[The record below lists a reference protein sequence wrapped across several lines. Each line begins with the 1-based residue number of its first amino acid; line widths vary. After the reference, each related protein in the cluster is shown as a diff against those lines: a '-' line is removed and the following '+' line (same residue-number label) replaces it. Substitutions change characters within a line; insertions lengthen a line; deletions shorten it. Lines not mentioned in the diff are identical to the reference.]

1 MESSFVDN
9 RRDITPKAKTAD
21 LGKTTVRS
29 YSLVE
34 VRRVELLSERTS
46 DQVTTSVSSII
57 IYSPKT
63 LPKAGHILR

>member
-29 YSLVE
+29 YSLVG
-34 VRRVELLSERTS
+34 LSIAPRT
-46 DQVTTSVSSII
+46 VSII
-57 IYSPKT
+57 
-63 LPKAGHILR
+63 LPNTIHGCKKLDLRRRRR